1 MSSRSWLT
9 WLIDN
14 KNFQFLKD
22 INKKYLL
29 FLKDVYR
36 YIKVSSLIKN
46 CLTAPRMINCPG
58 KYSRVMV
65 EVQRDSNVALM
76 YHQFRARDYLGEELQ
91 VHVSQQKFYACN
103 CSLGTRVRANATA
116 VDRLGGKTTCCY
128 TVEIVGEEPFYFF

>member
-1 MSSRSWLT
+1 
-9 WLIDN
+9 
-14 KNFQFLKD
+14 
-22 INKKYLL
+22 
-29 FLKDVYR
+29 
-36 YIKVSSLIKN
+36 
-46 CLTAPRMINCPG
+46 MINCPG

-128 TVEIVGEEPFYFF
+128 TVEIVGEEYLLSI